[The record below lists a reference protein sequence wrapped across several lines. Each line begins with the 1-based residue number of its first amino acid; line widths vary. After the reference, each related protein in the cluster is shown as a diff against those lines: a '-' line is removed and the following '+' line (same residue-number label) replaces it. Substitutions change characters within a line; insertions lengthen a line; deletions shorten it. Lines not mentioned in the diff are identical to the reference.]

1 MNVHC
6 NTQSRNNLR
15 DASLHLDILGKESEP
30 VSNTGCKKKIFK
42 TNKGGLKGRKEGG
55 KMVYPDKKNNL
66 ELQKSPVE

>member
-30 VSNTGCKKKIFK
+30 VCNTGCKKKIFK

-55 KMVYPDKKNNL
+55 KMVYPDKKNL